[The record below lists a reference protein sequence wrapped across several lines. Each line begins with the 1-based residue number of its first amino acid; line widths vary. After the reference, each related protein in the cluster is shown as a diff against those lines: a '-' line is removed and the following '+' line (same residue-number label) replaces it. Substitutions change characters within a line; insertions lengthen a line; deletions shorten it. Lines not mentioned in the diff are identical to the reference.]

1 MLLREMD
8 FGFLS
13 FMFECASCKLFGRH
27 FRRVIHCSPRFAR
40 FFFFSLN
47 SSSHWLQVAYG
58 RYPMADFGAADD
70 FAGSRTLFI
79 KEMVART
86 VPAFEKFDLLFQ
98 RNDNEFWESTDM
110 RGQPHLCIQAEL
122 EVTNTKLLL

>member
-1 MLLREMD
+1 
-8 FGFLS
+8 
-13 FMFECASCKLFGRH
+13 
-27 FRRVIHCSPRFAR
+27 
-40 FFFFSLN
+40 
-47 SSSHWLQVAYG
+47 
-58 RYPMADFGAADD
+58 MADFGAADD